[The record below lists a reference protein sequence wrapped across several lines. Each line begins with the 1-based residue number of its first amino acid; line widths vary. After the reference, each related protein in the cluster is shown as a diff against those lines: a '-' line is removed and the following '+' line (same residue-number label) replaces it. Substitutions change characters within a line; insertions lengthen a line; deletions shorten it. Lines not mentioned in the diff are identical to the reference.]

1 MEFVQDNIWLVLI
14 AVVSGGM
21 LVWSFLGP
29 KILGIPQVGTLEAT
43 RLINQRDA
51 LVLDVRDEGEYRAA
65 HIPHSR
71 HVPLTAIDSRI
82 RELEKYRK
90 RPILIICRSGNRSG
104 AAANLLRKRGFEEV
118 WVLKGGLVAWEQA
131 NLPIEKG

>member
-1 MEFVQDNIWLVLI
+1 MEFIQDNLWLVLI

-51 LVLDVRDEGEYRAA
+51 LVVDVRDEGEYRAA
-65 HIPHSR
+65 RIPHSR
-71 HVPLTAIDSRI
+71 HVPLSALPGRI
-82 RELEKYRK
+82 KELEKFRK
-90 RPILIICRSGNRSG
+90 RPLLVVCRSGNRSG
-104 AAANLLRKRGFEEV
+104 AAAKLLRKQGFEEV
-118 WVLKGGLVAWEQA
+118 WVLKGGLLAWEQA